1 MAQPVSRLTPHT
13 AQILALKGAGA
24 SIAEIQR
31 WLRARRI
38 RVDESTIRRF
48 WSRVHTQAPQSLSLP
63 DFDAAAEV
71 LLLKA
76 QTKLRRKRCFN
87 RTRSRLDSRTAEIL
101 AMKNEGKSAAKIQL
115 ELDAKGLTVDE
126 STVRRFLKKQQGK
139 HGLI

>member
-1 MAQPVSRLTPHT
+1 MAQPFNRLTPHT

-48 WSRVHTQAPQSLSLP
+48 WSRVHTQAPQSLP

-76 QTKLRRKRCFN
+76 ETKIRRKRCFN
-87 RTRSRLDSRTAEIL
+87 QTRSRLDSRTAEIL
-101 AMKNEGKSAAKIQL
+101 AMKNAGLSAAKIQL
-115 ELDAKGLTVDE
+115 ALDAKGLT
-126 STVRRFLKKQQGK
+126 
-139 HGLI
+139 

>member
-1 MAQPVSRLTPHT
+1 MAQQFNRLTPHT

-76 QTKLRRKRCFN
+76 QTLNAARGVVATQATFKPSINL
-87 RTRSRLDSRTAEIL
+87 SAIVGL
-101 AMKNEGKSAAKIQL
+101 AAP
-115 ELDAKGLTVDE
+115 GLGDLF
-126 STVRRFLKKQQGK
+126 SSKK
-139 HGLI
+139 

>member
-13 AQILALKGAGA
+13 AQILALKAAGA

-31 WLRARRI
+31 WLRAKRI
-38 RVDESTIRRF
+38 RVDESTVRRF
-48 WSRVHTQAPQSLSLP
+48 WSRVHTQTPQP
-63 DFDAAAEV
+63 QQDFDAAAEV

-76 QTKLRRKRCFN
+76 QTKIRRKHSFN
-87 RTRSRLDSRTAEIL
+87 QTSSRLDSRTAQIL
-101 AMKNEGKSAAKIQL
+101 AMKNAGLSAAKIQL
-115 ELDAKGLTVDE
+115 ALDTKGLTVDE

>member
-1 MAQPVSRLTPHT
+1 MAQQFNRLTPHT

-48 WSRVHTQAPQSLSLP
+48 WSRVHTQAPQSLP

-76 QTKLRRKRCFN
+76 ETKIRRKRCFN
-87 RTRSRLDSRTAEIL
+87 QTRSRLDSRTAEIL

-126 STVRRFLKKQQGK
+126 STVWQFLKKQQGK
-139 HGLI
+139 YGLI